1 MRRTAPAFAPGLAL
15 GAAALIA
22 AVALAHVGAAEA
34 QNYRRPAD
42 TAATPAPAP
51 PGDPRSGRGS
61 AATVTLTG
69 VEAPAYGYGYATVL
83 PADGR
88 WRWIDARCYASG
100 SGQQVCVDGHWVR
113 RQPGQCEEVSAHQV
127 RRGNYIRLVPA
138 GPVASCR

>member
-1 MRRTAPAFAPGLAL
+1 MRRTAPAYVPGLVL
-15 GAAALIA
+15 GAAVITA
-22 AVALAHVGAAEA
+22 AVALAHAGVAEA

-51 PGDPRSGRGS
+51 PGDPRNSRGG
-61 AATVTLTG
+61 ATVTLTG

-100 SGQQVCVDGHWVR
+100 GGEQVCVDGHWVR

>member
-1 MRRTAPAFAPGLAL
+1 MRRIAPVLAPGLAL
-15 GAAALIA
+15 GAVVLAA
-22 AVALAHVGAAEA
+22 AVALSHTSAAEA

-51 PGDPRSGRGS
+51 PGDPRSGRGGGG
-61 AATVTLTG
+61 VITLTG

-83 PADGR
+83 PDDGR
-88 WRWIDARCYASG
+88 WRWIDARCYASNG
-100 SGQQVCVDGHWVR
+100 GERVCVDGHWVR